1 MSLMKMIDCYLK
13 SFYEL
18 DLKKIDYSFLK
29 EYEQNFTNEIDLG
42 ELLEFVVG
50 NLIKNI
56 QFNEYINEKDYKN
69 IVHSD
74 VVSTLN

>member
-1 MSLMKMIDCYLK
+1 MMKIIDCYLK

>member
-1 MSLMKMIDCYLK
+1 MKIIDCYLK